1 MADIYDLIDEL
12 RRRRQVTNVARLPS
26 RALSRFASSSMPPAR
41 GLGNV
46 GRGLTRARERAS
58 EQSALR
64 RETPGVRN
72 AAALIA
78 RLIMQQALL
87 HGEIAPEG
95 VETPDQTI

>member
-1 MADIYDLIDEL
+1 MADIYDLIEEL

-41 GLGNV
+41 GL
-46 GRGLTRARERAS
+46 TRARERAS
-58 EQSALR
+58 ERSALR
-64 RETPGVRN
+64 RETPAVRN

-95 VETPDQTI
+95 VGTPDQTIGTPDQTI